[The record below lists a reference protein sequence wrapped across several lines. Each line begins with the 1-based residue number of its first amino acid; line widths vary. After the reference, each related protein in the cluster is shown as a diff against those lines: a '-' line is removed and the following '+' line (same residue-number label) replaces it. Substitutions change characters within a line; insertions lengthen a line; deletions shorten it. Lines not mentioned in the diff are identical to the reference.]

1 MAAKIGLGTTVAYE
15 SVTPG
20 TYTSVG
26 EVFEFEPPT
35 LTMDTVE
42 SSDFS
47 HTDGYRRFIGGLI
60 DGGEITFTLNFDPS
74 GTIYATLET
83 LMETRAVKNWKFVYA
98 GSTVNTIASALLTSM
113 GRAVPRDDRMSMS
126 VTLKVA
132 AGLTEAA
139 S

>member
-15 SVTPG
+15 SATPG

-47 HTDGYRRFIGGLI
+47 HTDGYRRYIGGLI
-60 DGGEITFTLNFDPS
+60 DGGEITFTLNFDPA
-74 GTIYATLET
+74 GTIYGTLET

-98 GSTVNTIASALLTSM
+98 GSTVNTIASALVTSM
-113 GRAVPRDDRMSMS
+113 GRAVPRDDRMTMS